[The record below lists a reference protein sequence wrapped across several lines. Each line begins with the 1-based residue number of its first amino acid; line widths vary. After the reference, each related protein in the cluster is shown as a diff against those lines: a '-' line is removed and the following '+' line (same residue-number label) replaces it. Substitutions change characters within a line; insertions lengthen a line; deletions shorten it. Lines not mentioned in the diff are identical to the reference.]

1 VATLNFDFAPYA
13 QILRSLMPRARSI
26 YLYAPGAELLWSSE
40 GADWFDLRPPII
52 ELLEQA
58 QQPEHLDRSGYLRM
72 IDETPAYC
80 FLLRD
85 ELGGVLG
92 ALGVLARPATRAGD
106 VAPFDNVERTLASLL
121 GLARRELA
129 QQRLKVD
136 TGRFDLSDT
145 QELQWLLDVTHIEAP
160 RGGRVDSL
168 QALMDA
174 FAERCECDV
183 ALLHVPGRRL
193 ERTASR
199 LPLARSELDLLRGLV
214 GRHLFRVAQLQQ
226 KTLIVNKVREAG
238 AGGLVPFRILC
249 VPLLRRGQVDGVAV
263 AFNRAQG
270 RPFESRDARMLERLG
285 PRLQEIIDVD
295 YDDATGLLTR
305 HAFEES
311 AAALLARDASV
322 PRAIVYADVDQL
334 HVVNDLFGFGAG
346 DDVLK
351 AVGATWRAQPLP
363 PGSLAARIAGDRFV
377 VLLEDCTQNRARAW
391 ADAARAAIEAV
402 APPERCAGLRVSA
415 SLGVAPVD
423 ANRTLEHALVAAQ
436 TACKAAKDRGRN
448 RVEDFAATDASLLQR
463 HDELRMYRELV
474 DAFEQ
479 GRFQLYAQ
487 AIVPLWDPTRAVR
500 YEVFVRMLDTRG
512 QPVAPERFLSAAGRY
527 QLLDRLDRWVLDE
540 VFARLAP
547 HAAALADIDTVF
559 SVNVS
564 AQSLGSPEYLER
576 VRAAIDAHRLQPS
589 LLAFEVAE
597 AAAIGRFAEAE
608 VFLAGANALGCH
620 TAIDDFGTGVSSLA
634 YLKSLP
640 VAALKIDG
648 VFVRD
653 LLSNPRSESMVRAI
667 LQIARQLELETIA
680 EAVESREIAVQL
692 ATLGVT
698 YGQGYA
704 FAQPRPFAE
713 VLAELVAR
721 HATTPAGATRPAG
734 ELGGPVH

>member
-1 VATLNFDFAPYA
+1 MATLNFDFAPYA

-26 YLYAPGAELLWSSE
+26 YLYAPDAELLWSSE
-40 GADWFDLRPPII
+40 GADWFDLRPPIV

-58 QQPEHLDRSGYLRM
+58 KHPEHLDRSGYLRM

-92 ALGVLARPATRAGD
+92 ALGVLARPATRDGD
-106 VAPFDNVERTLASLL
+106 MPPFDNVERTLASLL

-129 QQRLKVD
+129 QQRVKAD
-136 TGRFDLSDT
+136 TGRFNLSDT
-145 QELQWLLDVTHIEAP
+145 QELQWLLDITHIEAP
-160 RGGRVDSL
+160 RGGGVDSL
-168 QALMDA
+168 QALLDA
-174 FAERCECDV
+174 FAERCECEV

-193 ERTASR
+193 ERAASR
-199 LPLARSELDLLRGLV
+199 IPLARSELDLLRGLV

-263 AFNRAQG
+263 AFNRANG
-270 RPFESRDARMLERLG
+270 RPFETRDARMLERLG

-311 AAALLARDASV
+311 AAALLAREASV
-322 PRAIVYADVDQL
+322 PRTIVYADVDQL

-346 DDVLK
+346 DEVLK
-351 AVGATWRAQPLP
+351 SVGETWRAQALP

-377 VLLEDCTQNRARAW
+377 VLLEDCSPNRARAW
-391 ADAARAAIEAV
+391 ADDARAAIEAIV
-402 APPERCAGLRVSA
+402 PPERCVGLRVSA
-415 SLGVAPVD
+415 SLGVAPVE

-479 GRFQLYAQ
+479 GRFQLHAQ

-512 QPVAPERFLSAAGRY
+512 TPVAPERFLSAANRY

-540 VFARLAP
+540 LFARLAP
-547 HAAALADIDTVF
+547 CAAALDGLDTLF

-564 AQSLGSPEYLER
+564 GQSLASPEYLER
-576 VRAAIDAHRLQPS
+576 VRAGVEAHGVPPT
-589 LLAFEVAE
+589 LLAFEVSE

-608 VFLAGANALGCH
+608 RFLAGANALGCR

-653 LLSNPRSESMVRAI
+653 LLTNPRSESMVRAI
-667 LQIARQLELETIA
+667 LQIARQLELETVA
-680 EAVESREIAVQL
+680 ECVESREVAVQL
-692 ATLGVT
+692 AALGVT

-704 FAQPRPFAE
+704 FAKPRPLVD
-713 VLAELVAR
+713 VLAEIAQRTGSPPADPL
-721 HATTPAGATRPAG
+721 PAGDVA
-734 ELGGPVH
+734 GPVH